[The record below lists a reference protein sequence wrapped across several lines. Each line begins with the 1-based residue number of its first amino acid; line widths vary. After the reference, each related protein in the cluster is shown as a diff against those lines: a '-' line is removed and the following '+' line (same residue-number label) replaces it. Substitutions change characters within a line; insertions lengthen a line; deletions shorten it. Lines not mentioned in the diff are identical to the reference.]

1 MSPKPMFV
9 PQKTSSL
16 EEEVAEIKEYLQ
28 ILSRRYTTI
37 ADTSKQVIEE
47 LYRAITEDRAD
58 YNNGEL
64 RKLWNQIEQNTG
76 KNISYSISGQYLR
89 KTDFGEYFE
98 NATVTIDGTPVGIQQ
113 LYDYSAGITSDA
125 GDINVTSHNKILT
138 GLLYYEN
145 NIPRYGVGV
154 GELTTVTDSGGH
166 TVLDRSGLLATFTA
180 DELAF
185 WKNNNKVLSLNATD
199 GLTTEGII
207 KASGGYIGDL
217 SIAEID
223 PLSGSVGLIWDDGT
237 TPTPDET
244 IIAKDKF
251 YFRRMTQYFEV
262 SENSDGALAFKVVYP
277 GTTSLTMDYMS
288 GGTLWGSWDISSANM
303 KVIIGGNNT
312 DLISVLEDYENRISA
327 LGG

>member
-28 ILSRRYTTI
+28 ILSRRYMTI
-37 ADTSKQVIEE
+37 SDTSKQVIEE

-64 RKLWNQIEQNTG
+64 RKLWGQIEQNTG

-113 LYDYSAGITSDA
+113 LYDYSAGITSDV
-125 GDINVTSHNKILT
+125 GDVTVTAHNKILT

-185 WKNNNKVLSLNATD
+185 WKNNNKVLYINTTD
-199 GLTTEGII
+199 GLVMPANAGR
-207 KASGGYIGDL
+207 IGDL
-217 SIAEID
+217 QIKQLA
-223 PLSGSVGLIWDDGT
+223 SGSVGLVWEQT
-237 TPTPDET
+237 TPSYEDAVF
-244 IIAKDKF
+244 AKDKI
-251 YFRRMTQYFEV
+251 YFRRGTQYFEV
-262 SENSDGALAFKVVYP
+262 SEGSSLEMKFKVVYP
-277 GTTSLTMDYMS
+277 NTVSLEMDYMS
-288 GGTLWGSWDISSANM
+288 GGNLGGTWNM
-303 KVIIGGNNT
+303 DVQVVGNSNT
-312 DLISVLEDYENRISA
+312 NLLDVLQDFENRISS